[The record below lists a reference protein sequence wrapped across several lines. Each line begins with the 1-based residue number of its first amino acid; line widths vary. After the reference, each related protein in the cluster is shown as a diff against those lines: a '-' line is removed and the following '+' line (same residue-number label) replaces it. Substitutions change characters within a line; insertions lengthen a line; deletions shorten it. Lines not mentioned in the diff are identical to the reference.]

1 METQYKLLPYWTDNA
16 STQPQSSMDTQA
28 ERIGEVVLPSLGFSM
43 AALVAPMLN
52 QLSRSDDHRWL
63 TLVCTTAQAKDIA
76 QWLKTTGAVINKLLL
91 LTAEDTIGCLQLS
104 EKVLYAGNSH
114 TVVCWTDSLNPA
126 AISPLED
133 AARAGDCAGVIIRQ
147 RHR

>member
-1 METQYKLLPYWTDNA
+1 MQTQQTLLPNWMDNS
-16 STQPQSSMDTQA
+16 STQIQQSVSAQE
-28 ERIGEVVLPSLGFSM
+28 ERIGEVILPSLGFSM

-63 TLVCTTAQAKDIA
+63 TLVCTTTQARDIA

-91 LTAEDTIGCLQLS
+91 LTAEDKLGCLQLS
-104 EKVLYAGNSH
+104 QKVLQAGNSH
-114 TVVCWTDSLNPA
+114 TVVCWTKSLDPA

-133 AARAGDCAGVIIRQ
+133 AARIGDCAGVIIRQ
-147 RHR
+147 RRG

>member
-1 METQYKLLPYWTDNA
+1 MMHTQ
-16 STQPQSSMDTQA
+16 STFLTPWPDTTQA
-28 ERIGEVVLPSLGFSM
+28 HHPVEALEERISEVILPSLGFSM

-91 LTAEDTIGCLQLS
+91 LTAEDSRGCLSLS
-104 EKVLYAGNSH
+104 GKVLQAGNSH
-114 TVVCWTDSLNPA
+114 TVICWTDTFEQG
-126 AISPLED
+126 AITPLEN
-133 AARAGDCAGVIIRQ
+133 AAQIGNCAGVIIRQ
-147 RHR
+147 RRG